1 MVPVNIASMAATLVM
16 LHLFFCKD
24 ILAAYD
30 LTKLKMPWEAISDM
44 RTFKTSWLV
53 LLMLLAGFFGLVP
66 LGGPVNQV
74 AAVAA
79 FIL

>member
-1 MVPVNIASMAATLVM
+1 
-16 LHLFFCKD
+16 
-24 ILAAYD
+24 
-30 LTKLKMPWEAISDM
+30 MPWEAISDM